1 MLLSPFESI
10 LVGERVSYQFV
21 LLARLN
27 PIQFVRCVMRKP
39 KDPFPSELRKHGLD
53 FIAQFPSSQLSACLI
68 PEQEQQEEC
77 LSICTSPVPSRFR
90 G

>member
-1 MLLSPFESI
+1 
-10 LVGERVSYQFV
+10 
-21 LLARLN
+21 
-27 PIQFVRCVMRKP
+27 MRKP